1 MVTKIK
7 GSRKIAIYSLIIM
20 GVGFIATTPFKGPIL
35 VDLLHGGFEAG
46 LVGGLADWF
55 AVTALFRHPLG
66 IPIPHTALLPNNRK
80 RVTNGLVTML
90 KKDWLSKESILEK
103 VKHIPFTDKLSIV
116 IEKKITTETF
126 RKGLM
131 KLFKKLIGSINVEK
145 MTPFVKKQIKSALA
159 DIDISPI
166 ITLIS
171 QKLLNEE
178 IEKKALDHTLNK
190 VELYLKK
197 EQTGQKLG
205 AVSMNVLNNIEA
217 DGILQFALK
226 SIQSILN
233 EEKLGNIVQ
242 NLLLSV
248 VKGLKQEGD
257 PNREALMAYIRKEI
271 QGASDNQELLEG
283 VEKWKHQLLEKWE
296 PDQTI
301 AESLKRIQQ
310 NIVDLTQEETFM
322 DTYLMPMIHY
332 LLDLFK
338 NNHPAI
344 DPWIQNQIAILVENN
359 HEHIGDLVQ
368 ENLDKLDN
376 NTLVDMV
383 ENNIGKDL
391 QWIRVNGA
399 VCGFVIGIFL
409 TGIQILST
417 FW

>member
-1 MVTKIK
+1 MVTKTK

-66 IPIPHTALLPNNRK
+66 IPIPHTALLPNNRR
-80 RVTNGLVTML
+80 RVTNGLVSVL
-90 KKDWLSKESILEK
+90 KRDWLSKESILEK
-103 VKHIPFTDKLSIV
+103 VKNISFTEKLSV
-116 IEKKITTETF
+116 VFEKQIATETF

-131 KLFKKLIGSINVEK
+131 KLFKKLIDSIDVEK
-145 MTPFVKKQIKSALA
+145 MTPFVKKQLKSTLS
-159 DIDISPI
+159 DLDMSPI
-166 ITLIS
+166 LSLIS

-190 VELYLKK
+190 VEIYLKEEK
-197 EQTGQKLG
+197 TSHKLG

-233 EEKLGNIVQ
+233 EEKLGHIVQ

-248 VKGLKQEGD
+248 VKGLKQEED
-257 PNREALMAYIRKEI
+257 PNRKALIAYIRKEI
-271 QGASDNQELLEG
+271 QGASDNVALVEG
-283 VEKWKHQLLEKWE
+283 VEKWKHQLLDKWE

-301 AESLKRIQQ
+301 TVSLKKIQQ
-310 NIVDLTQEETFM
+310 NILEFTQEESFM
-322 DTYLMPMIHY
+322 DTYLMPMIQY

-338 NNHPAI
+338 DNHSAI

-368 ENLDKLDN
+368 ENLDKLDDQ
-376 NTLVDMV
+376 TLVDMV
-383 ENNIGKDL
+383 ENNIGRDL

-399 VCGFVIGIFL
+399 VCGFVIGVFL
-409 TGIQILST
+409 TGIQVLST

>member
-1 MVTKIK
+1 MVTKAK

-66 IPIPHTALLPNNRK
+66 IPIPHTALLPNNRR
-80 RVTNGLVTML
+80 RVTNGLVSVL
-90 KKDWLSKESILEK
+90 KRDWLSKESILEK
-103 VKHIPFTDKLSIV
+103 VKNISFTEKLSV
-116 IEKKITTETF
+116 VFEKQVATETF

-131 KLFKKLIGSINVEK
+131 KLFKKLIDSIDVEK
-145 MTPFVKKQIKSALA
+145 MTPFVKKQLKSTLS
-159 DIDISPI
+159 DLDMSPI
-166 ITLIS
+166 LSLIS

-190 VELYLKK
+190 VEIYLKEEK
-197 EQTGQKLG
+197 TSHKLG

-233 EEKLGNIVQ
+233 EEKLGHIVQ

-248 VKGLKQEGD
+248 VKGLKQEED
-257 PNREALMAYIRKEI
+257 PNRKALIAYIRKEI
-271 QGASDNQELLEG
+271 QGVSDNVALVEG
-283 VEKWKHQLLEKWE
+283 VEKWKHQLLDTWE

-301 AESLKRIQQ
+301 TVSLKKIQQ
-310 NIVDLTQEETFM
+310 NILEFTQEESFM
-322 DTYLMPMIHY
+322 DTYLMPMIQY

-338 NNHPAI
+338 DNHSTI

-368 ENLDKLDN
+368 ENLDKLDDQ
-376 NTLVDMV
+376 TLVDMV
-383 ENNIGKDL
+383 ENNIGRDL

-399 VCGFVIGIFL
+399 VCGFVIGVFL
-409 TGIQILST
+409 TGIQVLST